1 MAKITNENNE
11 IIETNLKYIGL
22 NLDEI
27 PEFLKEHEPLSFRPL
42 KSYDDIVYKVYRY
55 IDITKIEILITPTD
69 RLTDLKEKYKLASP
83 IYTYLD
89 DQTEENIEKFAI
101 FLKMVSNMDISK
113 IEKIEEEQE
122 KLKDKIP
129 YKIKYQNH
137 YIWQIYYSDYA
148 QKYFMLV
155 PTNEQDNNALFYLL
169 KEQIDAQKKEKRKY
183 IFAPITHLD
192 YSGQFLTKSEIAD
205 IENYLW
211 YFTREWPSV
220 YEVYNNKNEMSIRI
234 VGTTEVY
241 EKIKSD
247 YCIVLNSKEE
257 AIKFYKILKA
267 MFILS
272 TGIPEKYKF
281 DSKISEDGSLAFY
294 HNEIQLVYE
303 GLSEFINKEYQ
314 EKIEKIK
321 REISE
326 TTKLKR
332 RLKRFNQLV
341 EELTQDYLARQRQIA
356 TFLECKKTFFGR
368 VKYFFKKKKEVPVA
382 TKKESLR
389 DREENKEA
397 EELKNLYE
405 EKEQYTIEDLINICT
420 KLQEKEKENTNLNL
434 DIKAI
439 ETKKEVLAKKIDNA
453 DLYIKE
459 IDSHKKSIFEFWKYT
474 SKDEVQ
480 TLHEG
485 EEQEEGKKEKIAK
498 FFNYETDLEDLG
510 KIVDEI
516 QRRKLSKNEA
526 DAIFAIQYAK
536 DSMREIIKEKY
547 NKEENN
553 IIDKSIIEKEL
564 NNLKEEYTNNL
575 EYITI
580 KDIDIFGGLSE
591 DKTKIKMIHNQ
602 KHREIGKDKYKIL
615 NVNLDTTLEAYIDT
629 LKHYTNLIMEAFNKI
644 VTPYNMS
651 VYKINHKKKMEG
663 IDIFNINPQKELEKV
678 VNNKKEKII
687 LIRINVKEN
696 MPMLFYSN
704 IIYYDNFN
712 KTLPL
717 GMDLSTEVLIDS
729 YKINLNEPKE
739 SSFYINYEINEF
751 EIKTKL
757 IQVYEYTA
765 EIQTEEK

>member
-257 AIKFYKILKA
+257 AIKFYKLLKA

-294 HNEIQLVYE
+294 HNETQLVYE

-564 NNLKEEYTNNL
+564 NSLKEEYTNNL

-651 VYKINHKKKMEG
+651 VYKINHKKKVEG

-729 YKINLNEPKE
+729 YKMNLKEPKE

-751 EIKTKL
+751 EIKTNL
-757 IQVYEYTA
+757 IQVYEYTE